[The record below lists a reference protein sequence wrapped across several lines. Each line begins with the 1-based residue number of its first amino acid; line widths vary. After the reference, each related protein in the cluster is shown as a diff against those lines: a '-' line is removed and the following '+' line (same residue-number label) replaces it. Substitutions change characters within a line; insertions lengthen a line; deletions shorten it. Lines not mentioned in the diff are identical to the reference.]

1 MCIRDRYRHLAVV
14 DLLLRHP
21 RRVDPNARSRGRRTA
36 LLSVLEE
43 SKYAVQY
50 RAAVKG
56 NLGELGIAYLAV
68 VQRLLE
74 DDRVDPNAEDDHGR
88 GALDVACQPFMSEY
102 VPHEVPPSV
111 PLLRLLLANKRTQP
125 SQHQWRAA
133 PFYDAALAW
142 VQRQRKRQ
150 RVCGGGNDF
159 GSEATPVEFIVAAA
173 TGDVPTVES
182 GLRNAAHV
190 NPNMNAGFH
199 GGMLWYRTLPPTSSA
214 LAVAVANDRGAV
226 VRTLLQDARV
236 DVNQQDRHGRTPLT
250 LAAAACNVPLVQA
263 LLAHPD
269 VNVNHVAWRSGM
281 ASVSLAAHTAAGC
294 FAWGYTSPH
303 LRGLPLMRFAASH
316 RQAQAVLRLLLKD
329 GRVARRRPTF
339 SFGGRS
345 EVAAAAA
352 AYETALR
359 AVKCERR
366 ARFRGIVRAAVHLR
380 RLRLEAA
387 HRAYKP
393 GGIGYHAAAA
403 HYEGLHAQCVAGP

>member
-1 MCIRDRYRHLAVV
+1 MFLSSSAAATSANALSATATSVTSGTTNVTTVSTTKDDDQDPTLISTVISAASRGDEATVASALLNPAVDLNQARGGTTALAAAAKFRHLAVV

-21 RRVDPNARSRGRRTA
+21 RRVDPNARSRGRRTP

-269 VNVNHVAWRSGM
+269 VNVNHVAWRSAM
-281 ASVSLAAHTAAGC
+281 APVSLAAH
-294 FAWGYTSPH
+294 S
-303 LRGLPLMRFAASH
+303 
-316 RQAQAVLRLLLKD
+316 
-329 GRVARRRPTF
+329 
-339 SFGGRS
+339 
-345 EVAAAAA
+345 
-352 AYETALR
+352 
-359 AVKCERR
+359 
-366 ARFRGIVRAAVHLR
+366 
-380 RLRLEAA
+380 
-387 HRAYKP
+387 
-393 GGIGYHAAAA
+393 
-403 HYEGLHAQCVAGP
+403 